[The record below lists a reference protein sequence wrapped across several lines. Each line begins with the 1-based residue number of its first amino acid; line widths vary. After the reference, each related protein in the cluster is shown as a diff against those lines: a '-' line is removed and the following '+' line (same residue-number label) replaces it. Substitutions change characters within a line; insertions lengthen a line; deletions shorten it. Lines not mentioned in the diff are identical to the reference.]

1 MELNN
6 QKMKALVLTGIMGS
20 LLAMTGGCHTSKDIY
35 IPGQEPVMFEPIPY
49 SGGYYGPYLGPF
61 YGPYYGPSFGV
72 FWGPR
77 YHPPH
82 PGVRPP
88 YPGPV
93 RPIGPHPG
101 FRPGPR
107 PIGPH
112 PGPVR
117 PIGPHPGGRP
127 PHPGFGPHVR

>member
-49 SGGYYGPYLGPF
+49 SGSYYGPYF
-61 YGPYYGPSFGV
+61 GPSFGV
-72 FWGPR
+72 FWGPGYR
-77 YHPPH
+77 PLPPF
-82 PGVRPP
+82 R
-88 YPGPV
+88 PGPV
-93 RPIGPHPG
+93 PG
-101 FRPGPR
+101 FRPR
-107 PIGPH
+107 PAPGFR

-127 PHPGFGPHVR
+127 LHPGFGPRIR

>member
-49 SGGYYGPYLGPF
+49 SGGYYGPYF
-61 YGPYYGPSFGV
+61 GPSFGV
-72 FWGPR
+72 FWGPG
-77 YHPPH
+77 YQSHPPFHPGPIGPH
-82 PGVRPP
+82 PGFR
-88 YPGPV
+88 PGP

-112 PGPVR
+112 PAPVR